1 MNARFTTLPARDGG
15 YFSGKALFA
24 VVAWGGSFVATRVA
38 LECFTPFGLVVS
50 RLALGTGVLMA
61 ICLLRRSP
69 LLPRAGDRG
78 VCLFLGVVLGGHLLL
93 QTFGL
98 QRTTAIH
105 TSWIIAFIPVTIAV
119 GAWLFL
125 RQGLRA
131 VGWVGV
137 VLATGGVML
146 VTVKEPPDFSRARI
160 GDLLQLASCLTW
172 TVYTLVAAGPVARN
186 GALRITTPVLFV
198 AAVVLVVPAAST
210 GLVTAAGLSFKGM
223 AVMAFLGLVCNGLAY
238 YLWFRAVDEHGPTRS
253 GSYIYLEPFVT
264 IGVAFSVLGEPVT
277 LQALAGGL
285 CVLAGVYLVAKGSS
299 RPRPKSGASSFAR
312 SD

>member
-1 MNARFTTLPARDGG
+1 
-15 YFSGKALFA
+15 
-24 VVAWGGSFVATRVA
+24 
-38 LECFTPFGLVVS
+38 CFTPFGLVAS
-50 RLALGTGVLMA
+50 RLTLGTGVLMA

-69 LLPRAGDRG
+69 VLPRAGDRG

-93 QTFGL
+93 QTLGL
-98 QRTTAIH
+98 QHTTAIH

-125 RQGLRA
+125 RQGLRVGGWIGVA
-131 VGWVGV
+131 VATSGV
-137 VLATGGVML
+137 LL
-146 VTVKEPPDFSRARI
+146 VTLKEPPDFSRARF
-160 GDLLQLASCLTW
+160 GDLLQLSSCLTW

-186 GALRITTPVLFV
+186 GSLRITTPVLFV
-198 AAVVLVVPAAST
+198 AAVVLAGPAAGT

-264 IGVAFSVLGEPVT
+264 IGIASSLLGEPVT
-277 LQALAGGL
+277 LSALAGGL

-299 RPRPKSGASSFAR
+299 RPRPR
-312 SD
+312 